1 MPSSSRPAVAR
12 SVLAVLVVGAVAGTV
27 TAGGP
32 VFLATDVAE
41 VATGYRPDGIGL
53 IVPGLVATA
62 LVALAA
68 AVGLGCALLG
78 QGRVPAAVRARRTA
92 AAALLPM
99 IVAASVALAVVAR
112 HSSGRTLGWPAT
124 WWSAAGT
131 TAVCFTVAALALVVA
146 LATRRGTVR
155 VVAASVA
162 TAALGVGGA
171 AQPAFVS
178 VSLLGGSLAVA
189 TLLLSLA
196 PSARSSSPR

>member
-1 MPSSSRPAVAR
+1 MPSTSRHAVAR
-12 SVLAVLVVGAVAGTV
+12 SVLAVLVVGAVASTV

-78 QGRVPAAVRARRTA
+78 QGRVPAATRARRTA

-99 IVAASVALAVVAR
+99 VVTASVALAVVAR

-146 LATRRGTVR
+146 SVTRRGTVR
-155 VVAASVA
+155 IVAASLA
-162 TAALGVGGA
+162 TAALGLGGA
-171 AQPAFVS
+171 AQPAMT